1 MSAQSYNQPIRE
13 TAVARDDRSDT
24 AARSLFHEVW
34 TCRTC
39 DRHFPDAT
47 SCCAHESQCGGLT
60 RC

>member
-1 MSAQSYNQPIRE
+1 MSVWSYIETIRQ
-13 TAVARDDRSDT
+13 TATARDERSDT

-39 DRHFPDAT
+39 DRNFPDAT

>member
-1 MSAQSYNQPIRE
+1 MSPQTYNGPVRD
-13 TAVARDDRSDT
+13 TAVARDARSDT

-34 TCRTC
+34 TCGTC
-39 DRHFPDAT
+39 GRHFPDAT